1 MGGDGDGECG
11 AVKSCS
17 RHRVGQEV
25 SSLFD
30 FLRRLGAGGKLL
42 KMSLFMYQV
51 FERMKHAMYDPLS
64 NNSSK
69 ASEANTYSE
78 SEV

>member
-1 MGGDGDGECG
+1 M
-11 AVKSCS
+11 
-17 RHRVGQEV
+17 
-25 SSLFD
+25 FD